1 MSIHAALNHVTH
13 YTYDRLVALGPQV
26 VRLRPAPH
34 CRSKIISYSLKI
46 EPEGHFIN
54 WQQDPF
60 ANYQARLVFPD
71 KTKEFKVT
79 VDLVMDMAVYNPF
92 DFFLEP
98 AAEEFPF
105 EYEAALKQELAP
117 YLIPEPATPLVQAYL
132 DKIDRTKRRSV
143 IFLVDLNQ
151 SVHQAIRYTIR
162 MEPGVQAP
170 EETLTLGSGSCR
182 DSAWLMVNL
191 LRHCGLAARFVS
203 GYLIQL
209 KPDVKALD
217 GPSGTEVDFTDLH
230 AWCEVYLPGAGWV
243 GLDATSGL
251 LAGEGHIPLACTPQP
266 SGAAPI
272 EGGVDESEVTF
283 AHHMQ
288 VTRIYESPRVTKPYT
303 EEQWAAIMA
312 LGDAVDAELVAGDVR
327 LTMGG
332 EPTFVANS
340 ARDAPEWNTDALGPP
355 KRGFATE
362 LVHKLRQEYGQ
373 GGFLHFGQGKW
384 YPGEQ
389 LPRWALN
396 IYWRADQEPVWRNPA
411 LFTDERTPTHY
422 TSADAQAFTALLASK
437 LGVTGKHIQTA
448 YEDSWYYLWR
458 ERRLPVNVDPFN
470 SKLDDEMERAR
481 LRRVFEQKLDTPVG
495 YVLPIKV
502 AGYDEQYGAAWTT
515 GPWFLRDER
524 MYLMPGDSPMG
535 LRLPLDSLPWVSEAD
550 FPYLIEQDPS
560 VLVGPLPSYGTVAAK
575 YAPGA
580 LGRAPGTAGLALG
593 AAARAAAARI
603 NYLAGAGPQTEAPR
617 KFQSATGK
625 GSVIASEARQS
636 MLAGDTDRHG
646 LQPRDDV
653 NEAGTGY
660 AVHAQSA
667 AQTEPADFARVP
679 AAHESAHW
687 ITRTALCV
695 EVRDPRRASGPK
707 AEAVGEKS
715 GVLYVFMPPLEKL
728 EHYLDLLAAIEAS
741 AEELGM
747 QLVLEGY
754 PPPRDPRLKLLSVT
768 PDPGVIEVNI
778 HPATDWTELVANT
791 EFLYQAAFESR
802 LSAEKFMTDGRHTGT
817 GGGNHFVMGGATP
830 ADSPFLRRPELL
842 ASLLLYWHNHP
853 SLSYLFSGMFVGPTS
868 QAPRVDE
875 ARNDQLYE
883 LEIAIEQIYKNRELY
898 GQSMPPWLVDRT
910 LRNIL
915 IDATG
920 NTHRSEISIDKMY
933 SPDSATGRLGL
944 LELRAFE
951 MPPHPHMSSV
961 QQLLLRAL
969 IARFWKTPYRA
980 PATRWGT
987 ELHDRF
993 MLPKFI
999 EMDFHDVMAE
1009 MRASGFAFDDS
1020 WFAPHVEF
1028 RFPLIGSVCSAG
1040 IALTLRNAL
1049 EPWHVMGEEGAPGGT
1064 ARYVDSSLE
1073 RIEVRVTGLNES
1085 RYVVTCN
1092 GRAMSLQPTGVQGEY
1107 VAGVRYKAWNPP
1119 SSLHPSIG
1127 VHAPLTFDIVDTW
1140 MKRSVGGCQY
1150 HVAHPGGLSY
1160 QSLPVNANEAES
1172 RRLSRFTAMGHT
1184 PGLMQVPPATIN
1196 VPASREFPF
1205 TLDLRRG

>member
-1 MSIHAALNHVTH
+1 
-13 YTYDRLVALGPQV
+13 
-26 VRLRPAPH
+26 
-34 CRSKIISYSLKI
+34 
-46 EPEGHFIN
+46 
-54 WQQDPF
+54 
-60 ANYQARLVFPD
+60 
-71 KTKEFKVT
+71 
-79 VDLVMDMAVYNPF
+79 
-92 DFFLEP
+92 
-98 AAEEFPF
+98 
-105 EYEAALKQELAP
+105 
-117 YLIPEPATPLVQAYL
+117 
-132 DKIDRTKRRSV
+132 
-143 IFLVDLNQ
+143 
-151 SVHQAIRYTIR
+151 
-162 MEPGVQAP
+162 
-170 EETLTLGSGSCR
+170 
-182 DSAWLMVNL
+182 
-191 LRHCGLAARFVS
+191 
-203 GYLIQL
+203 
-209 KPDVKALD
+209 
-217 GPSGTEVDFTDLH
+217 
-230 AWCEVYLPGAGWV
+230 
-243 GLDATSGL
+243 
-251 LAGEGHIPLACTPQP
+251 
-266 SGAAPI
+266 
-272 EGGVDESEVTF
+272 
-283 AHHMQ
+283 
-288 VTRIYESPRVTKPYT
+288 
-303 EEQWAAIMA
+303 
-312 LGDAVDAELVAGDVR
+312 
-327 LTMGG
+327 
-332 EPTFVANS
+332 
-340 ARDAPEWNTDALGPP
+340 
-355 KRGFATE
+355 
-362 LVHKLRQEYGQ
+362 VHKLRQEYGQ

-646 LQPRDDV
+646 LQPRDDI

-1028 RFPLIGSVCSAG
+1028 RFPLIGSVGSAG

-1205 TLDLRRG
+1205 TLDLRRD